1 MVVVHFTATVAS
13 SIMRLTHVLKYMSKS
28 HKAVILFTSV
38 DVDIVKKG
46 PLLSD
51 QNECRWCPDTRKTIL
66 ILLFINAHPLPAI
79 TIGNHTSITALW
91 LFDIYFST

>member
-1 MVVVHFTATVAS
+1 MVVVHFTATEGS

-46 PLLSD
+46 LYYLI
-51 QNECRWCPDTRKTIL
+51 KTNVVGGPTQGK
-66 ILLFINAHPLPAI
+66 LF
-79 TIGNHTSITALW
+79 
-91 LFDIYFST
+91 